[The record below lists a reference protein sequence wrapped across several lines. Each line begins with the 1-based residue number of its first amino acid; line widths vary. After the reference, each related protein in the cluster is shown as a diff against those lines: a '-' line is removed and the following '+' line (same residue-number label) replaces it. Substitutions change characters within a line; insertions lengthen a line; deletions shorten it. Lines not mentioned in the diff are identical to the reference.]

1 MFVLGLRMEKLLLRK
16 NALVMICEHQM
27 VLNECGRNVIVL
39 DEDDF
44 WEQTGND
51 C

>member
-1 MFVLGLRMEKLLLRK
+1 MEKLLCEEEYM
-16 NALVMICEHQM
+16 VMFCEHQM

-44 WEQTGND
+44 WEQQAMIIET
-51 C
+51 